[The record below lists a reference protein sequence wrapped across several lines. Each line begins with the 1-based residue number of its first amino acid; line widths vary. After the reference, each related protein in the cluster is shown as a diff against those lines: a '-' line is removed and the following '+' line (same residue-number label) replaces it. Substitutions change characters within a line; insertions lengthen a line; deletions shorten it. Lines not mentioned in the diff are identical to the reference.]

1 MVAGGLT
8 HMRYTPSWCWLE
20 LLHNRVPIAPLFR
33 AELDILPSSS
43 ISSYSVQQNF
53 CTNQRAVQPRHTTAT
68 TASVTVARSFA
79 LSSMV
84 FLALS
89 VPVRNNTPLS
99 LSLSLSFCAGAKPHS
114 ECAHSVLHPPLHSG
128 LCSPSRQAA
137 TSRHSHCLLHR
148 APRHSEQQ
156 NCLRGGGAGGRSIE

>member
-99 LSLSLSFCAGAKPHS
+99 LSLSLS
-114 ECAHSVLHPPLHSG
+114 
-128 LCSPSRQAA
+128 LCRCETTQ
-137 TSRHSHCLLHR
+137 
-148 APRHSEQQ
+148 
-156 NCLRGGGAGGRSIE
+156 